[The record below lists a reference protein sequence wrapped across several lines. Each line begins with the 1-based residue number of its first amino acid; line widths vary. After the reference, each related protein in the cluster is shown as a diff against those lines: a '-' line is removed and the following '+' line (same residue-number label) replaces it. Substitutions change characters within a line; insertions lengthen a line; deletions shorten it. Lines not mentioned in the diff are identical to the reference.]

1 MAGISDNDNLRMRTS
16 VAHVAII
23 GIMAL
28 VLAAGCGS
36 TMRSWDKLT
45 GKSDRADHKQTTV
58 ELNSAGRKRLAA
70 LPGLTGDDA
79 DRIIAN
85 RPYEKRR
92 DLVRKNVLSEG
103 KFDKIRD
110 EVYVDHE
117 KS

>member
-1 MAGISDNDNLRMRTS
+1 MRIP
-16 VAHVAII
+16 VAHVAIA

-28 VLAAGCGS
+28 VLAAACGS
-36 TMRSWDKLT
+36 MRDRWDAAT
-45 GKSDRADHKQTTV
+45 EKSDGAGRRESRTV

-85 RPYEKRR
+85 RPYGKRR
-92 DLVRKNVLSEG
+92 DLVRKGVLSES

-110 EVYVDHE
+110 AVYVDQE
-117 KS
+117 KEKD